1 MENSDTMRDSVDRTP
16 EGIKI
21 HPESDFEGMRKAG
34 RLAAETLD
42 MIGEHVQPGV
52 TTDALNTLVHDFI
65 MDHGAIPAPLD
76 YKGFPKS
83 CCISIN
89 EVVCHGIPG
98 KRTLKDRDI
107 LNIDVTCILDGWHGD
122 TSRMYAAGE
131 PKKFAQRLIDVTH
144 ETLMRG
150 LAVIK
155 EGATFAE
162 LGRAMQTYAQGEK
175 CSVVR
180 EFCGHGLGQKF
191 HEEPNIL
198 HYEAARGE
206 QHYNLQQTKM
216 RAGMFFT
223 VEPMVN
229 LGKRGTK
236 VKNDGWTAVT
246 KDGLLSAQFEHTL
259 AVTKDGCEIFTLS
272 PAGKFHP
279 TGAA

>member
-1 MENSDTMRDSVDRTP
+1 MRDSVDRTP

-21 HPESDFEGMRKAG
+21 HTPEDFEGMRKAG

-52 TTDALNTLVHDFI
+52 TTDALDTLIDSF
-65 MDHGAIPAPLD
+65 MRDHGAIPATLG
-76 YKGFPKS
+76 YKGYTKS
-83 CCISIN
+83 SCISIN

-98 KRTLKDRDI
+98 KRVLKERDI
-107 LNIDVTCILDGWHGD
+107 LNIDVTTILGGWHGD
-122 TSRMYAAGE
+122 NSRMYMAGE
-131 PKKFAQRLIDVTH
+131 PKRHAKRLIDVTH

-155 EGATFAE
+155 PGATFAE
-162 LGRAMQTYAQGEK
+162 LGRAMQQYAESEK

-180 EFCGHGLGQKF
+180 EFCGHGLGLEF
-191 HEEPNIL
+191 HEPPNIL
-198 HYEAARGE
+198 HYEAGRGD

-229 LGKRGTK
+229 LGKRFTK

-246 KDGLLSAQFEHTL
+246 KDGLLSAQFEHSL
-259 AVTKDGCEIFTLS
+259 GVTEDGCEIFTLS
-272 PAGKFHP
+272 PAGRFHP
-279 TGAA
+279 NGTE

>member
-1 MENSDTMRDSVDRTP
+1 MRDSVTRTP
-16 EGIKI
+16 EGIKL
-21 HPESDFEGMRKAG
+21 HSPQDFEGMRKAG

-42 MIGEHVQPGV
+42 MIGPHVEPGI
-52 TTDALNTLVHDFI
+52 TTDALNTLVHEFI
-65 MDHGAIPAPLD
+65 LDHGAVPAPLD

-98 KRTLKDRDI
+98 KRVLKERDV

-122 TSRMYAAGE
+122 TSRMYMAGE
-131 PKKFAQRLIDVTH
+131 PKKFAKRLIDVTH

-162 LGRAMQTYAQGEK
+162 LGRAMQTYAEGEK

-180 EFCGHGLGQKF
+180 EFCGHGLGEEF
-191 HEEPNIL
+191 HEPPNIL
-198 HYEAARGE
+198 HYEANRGD
-206 QHYNLQQTKM
+206 QHFNLQQTEM

-229 LGKRGTK
+229 LGKRHTK

-259 AVTKDGCEIFTLS
+259 AVTEDGCEIFTLS
-272 PAGKFHP
+272 PAGRFHP
-279 TGAA
+279 DGDAA

>member
-1 MENSDTMRDSVDRTP
+1 MRDSVTRTP
-16 EGIKI
+16 EGIKL
-21 HPESDFEGMRKAG
+21 HTQEDFEGMRKAG
-34 RLAAETLD
+34 RLAAEALD
-42 MIGEHVQPGV
+42 MIGPHVEPGV
-52 TTDALNTLVHDFI
+52 TTDALNTLIHEFI
-65 MDHGAIPAPLD
+65 LDHGAVPAPLD

-98 KRTLKDRDI
+98 KRTLKERDI

-122 TSRMYAAGE
+122 TSRMYTAGE
-131 PKKFAQRLIDVTH
+131 PKKFAKRLIDVTH

-155 EGATFAE
+155 EGTTFAE
-162 LGRAMQTYAQGEK
+162 LGRVMQTYAEGEK

-180 EFCGHGLGQKF
+180 EFCGHGLGEEF
-191 HEEPNIL
+191 HEPPNIL
-198 HYEAARGE
+198 HYEAGPGE
-206 QHYNLQQTKM
+206 QHFNLQQTQM

-229 LGKRGTK
+229 IGKRHTK

-272 PAGKFHP
+272 PAGLFHP
-279 TGAA
+279 NGPAT

>member
-1 MENSDTMRDSVDRTP
+1 MRDSVTRTP
-16 EGIKI
+16 EGIKL
-21 HPESDFEGMRKAG
+21 HTQEDFEGMRKAG

-42 MIGEHVQPGV
+42 MIGPHVEPGV
-52 TTDALNTLVHDFI
+52 TTDALNTLVHEFI
-65 MDHGAIPAPLD
+65 LDHGAIPAPLD

-122 TSRMYAAGE
+122 TSRMYTAGE
-131 PKKFAQRLIDVTH
+131 PKKFAKRLIDVTH

-155 EGATFAE
+155 EGTTFGDLA
-162 LGRAMQTYAQGEK
+162 RAMQTYAESEK

-180 EFCGHGLGQKF
+180 EFCGHGLGQEF
-191 HEEPNIL
+191 HEPPNIL
-198 HYEAARGE
+198 HYEASPGE
-206 QHYNLQQTKM
+206 QHFTMQQTQM

-223 VEPMVN
+223 VEPMIN
-229 LGKRGTK
+229 IGKRHTK
-236 VKNDGWTAVT
+236 VKNDGWTAIT

-259 AVTKDGCEIFTLS
+259 AVTEDGCEIFTAS
-272 PAGKFHP
+272 PAGLFHP
-279 TGAA
+279 DGPAS